1 MSTTREADNPA
12 GALDTAKLA
21 AAVVAV
27 VAGIAGYYYF
37 AATPIVVRVLLVI
50 AGLAVAAV
58 LVFWTAQGRDLWAF
72 MQGSRVELRKVVW
85 PTRQETTQT
94 TLMVAVFVLALGT
107 FFWLLDF
114 ALLGL
119 TRWLTGQAG

>member
-1 MSTTREADNPA
+1 MSNTREADNPA

-21 AAVVAV
+21 AAALAV

-37 AATPIVVRVLLVI
+37 ATLPIVVRVLLVI
-50 AGLAVAAV
+50 TGLAAAAA
-58 LVFWTAQGRDLWAF
+58 LVYLTALGRDLWGF

-94 TLMVAVFVLALGT
+94 TLLVAVFVLVLGI
-107 FFWLLDF
+107 FFWGLDF
-114 ALLGL
+114 VLLMV
-119 TRWLTGQAG
+119 TRAVTGQTG

>member
-1 MSTTREADNPA
+1 V
-12 GALDTAKLA
+12 LDTAKLA
-21 AAVVAV
+21 AAGLAV

-50 AGLAVAAV
+50 AGLAAAAA
-58 LVFWTAQGRDLWAF
+58 LVYWTALGRDLWGF

-114 ALLGL
+114 LLLWL
-119 TRWLTGQAG
+119 TRQITGQAG